1 MQLSRATDQADPTGA
16 LLLPVE
22 AVASAEPAQTLAR
35 DGATRGRTSELPIG
49 GSADVM
55 LSV

>member
-22 AVASAEPAQTLAR
+22 AVASAEPAQTLTR
-35 DGATRGRTSELPIG
+35 DDR
-49 GSADVM
+49 
-55 LSV
+55 